1 MLFVVLL
8 GEAEKPQVLDVLLEV
23 RADVVFVIVFCVL
36 LFLMPLC
43 LCIVL
48 FQRDAH
54 FFLATVIPRC
64 DDHAFIVDGEDL
76 VV

>member
-23 RADVVFVIVFCVL
+23 RAAVVFFLLFCVFF
-36 LFLMPLC
+36 FLMPLC
-43 LCIVL
+43 LCILL

-54 FFLATVIPRC
+54 VFLATVIPRC